1 MHNFCARFV
10 VFTQTIELGNAVLT
24 EKYLI
29 RYFTGFSADFLK
41 KIGNME
47 DFLENINSK
56 SFSSLLG
63 QQLVLKVNPGT
74 VAVTRSIFEKH
85 FLLPCPLHKVHFV
98 LAVFTNNHFLLN
110 ILLAIEAFQRCS
122 ITSNFH
128 LTQSLDIFLWEN
140 SVKGYCWS
148 FIWDRT

>member
-29 RYFTGFSADFLK
+29 RYFTGFSADFLL

-63 QQLVLKVNPGT
+63 QQIVLKVNPGT
-74 VAVTRSIFEKH
+74 VAVTRTVFEKH
-85 FLLPCPLHKVHFV
+85 ILLPCPLHKVLRV
-98 LAVFTNNHFLLN
+98 GRVY
-110 ILLAIEAFQRCS
+110 
-122 ITSNFH
+122 
-128 LTQSLDIFLWEN
+128 
-140 SVKGYCWS
+140 K
-148 FIWDRT
+148 